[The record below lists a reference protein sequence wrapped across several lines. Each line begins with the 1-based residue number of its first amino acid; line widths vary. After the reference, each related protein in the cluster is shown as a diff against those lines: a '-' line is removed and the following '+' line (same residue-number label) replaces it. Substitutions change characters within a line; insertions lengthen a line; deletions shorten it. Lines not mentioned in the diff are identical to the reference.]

1 LEVTSFNAFV
11 ICADQGKR
19 RIDGLTTVIRIKL
32 AENFRAVFYAPFYA
46 THALGFYLGQGVEV
60 ELLRS
65 FAPGYGVSALLDG
78 TVDITWGGPMRVI
91 KACEQQPTSP
101 LVCFCEVV
109 ARDPFYLIG
118 GNIGP
123 DFKLAALPSLRFA
136 AVSEVPTPWMC
147 LQHDLREKGVDPT
160 RLKRMADQSMAE
172 NFRALC
178 NNQLDVVQ
186 VFEPYPSMA
195 VQVGAGNILYSASTR
210 GPTVYTTF
218 IATRDGIERHRTG
231 FRRMVQAIQQTQAW
245 LEEHSAEDLAEI
257 TASFFPNIARDILV
271 SSLRR
276 YLQAK
281 VWARA
286 PDVSQ
291 EGFARLAES
300 LSSGGFIARMPKY
313 EFCVDQSLC

>member
-1 LEVTSFNAFV
+1 
-11 ICADQGKR
+11 
-19 RIDGLTTVIRIKL
+19 
-32 AENFRAVFYAPFYA
+32 
-46 THALGFYLGQGVEV
+46 
-60 ELLRS
+60 
-65 FAPGYGVSALLDG
+65 VSALLDG
-78 TVDITWGGPMRVI
+78 SVDITWGGPMRVI
-91 KACEQQPTSP
+91 KAREQQPTSP

-160 RLKRMADQSMAE
+160 RLNRMADQSMAD

-195 VQVGAGNILYSASTR
+195 MRVGAGDILYAASTR

-218 IATRDGIERHRTG
+218 IATREGIERHRTS
-231 FRRMVQAIQQTQAW
+231 FRRMVQAIRQTQAW
-245 LEEHSAEDLAEI
+245 LADHSAEELAEI
-257 TASFFPNIARDILV
+257 TATFFPDIARDILV

-276 YLQAK
+276 YLQAE

-291 EGFARLAES
+291 KGFARLAES

-313 EFCVDQSLC
+313 EFCVDQSLG

>member
-1 LEVTSFNAFV
+1 MTSFNAFV
-11 ICADQGKR
+11 ICADQGKHR
-19 RIDGLTTVIRIKL
+19 VDGLTTVIRIKL

-46 THALGFYLGQGVEV
+46 THALGFYVGQGVEV

-65 FAPGYGVSALLDG
+65 SAPGYGVSALLDG

-118 GNIGP
+118 RNIGP

-160 RLKRMADQSMAE
+160 RLNRMADQSMAE

-195 VQVGAGNILYSASTR
+195 MQVGAGNILYASSTR

-218 IATRDGIERHRTG
+218 IATRDGIERHRIG

-245 LEEHSAEDLAEI
+245 LAENSAEELAEI
-257 TASFFPNIARDILV
+257 TASYFPNIARDILV

>member
-1 LEVTSFNAFV
+1 
-11 ICADQGKR
+11 
-19 RIDGLTTVIRIKL
+19 VIRIKL

-46 THALGFYLGQGVEV
+46 THALGFYSREGVEV

-65 FAPGYGVSALLDG
+65 FDPGYGVSALLDG

-91 KACEQQPTSP
+91 KAREQQPTSP

-118 GNIGP
+118 GNMGP

-160 RLKRMADQSMAE
+160 RLNRMADQSMAD

-186 VFEPYPSMA
+186 VFEPYASMA
-195 VQVGAGNILYSASTR
+195 MRVGAGDILYAASMR

-218 IATRDGIERHRTG
+218 IATREGIERHRTG
-231 FRRMVQAIQQTQAW
+231 FRRMVQAIRQTQAW
-245 LEEHSAEDLAEI
+245 LADHSAEELAEI
-257 TASFFPNIARDILV
+257 TASFFPDIAHDILV

-276 YLQAK
+276 YLQAE

-291 EGFARLAES
+291 KGFARLAES

-313 EFCVDQSLC
+313 EVCVDQSLG

>member
-1 LEVTSFNAFV
+1 VA
-11 ICADQGKR
+11 
-19 RIDGLTTVIRIKL
+19 RIKL

-46 THALGFYLGQGVEV
+46 THALGFYAREGVDV
-60 ELLRS
+60 ELLGS
-65 FAPGYGVSALLDG
+65 SEPGYGVSALLDG
-78 TVDITWGGPMRVI
+78 TADITWGGPIRVI
-91 KACEQQPTSP
+91 KANEGQTKSQ
-101 LVCFCEVV
+101 LACFCEVV

-118 GNIGP
+118 RNNG
-123 DFKLAALPSLRFA
+123 DFKLADLPSLRFA

-160 RLKRMADQSMAE
+160 RLNRMADQSMAE

-195 VQVGAGNILYSASTR
+195 MQVGAGNILYAASTR

-245 LEEHSAEDLAEI
+245 LEEHSAEELAEI

-286 PDVSQ
+286 PDVSE

>member
-1 LEVTSFNAFV
+1 M
-11 ICADQGKR
+11 
-19 RIDGLTTVIRIKL
+19 IRIKL

-60 ELLRS
+60 ELVS
-65 FAPGYGVSALLDG
+65 SSAPGYGVSALLDG

-91 KACEQQPTSP
+91 KACEEPLTSP

-109 ARDPFYLIG
+109 SRDPFYLIG
-118 GNIGP
+118 GNIGL
-123 DFKLAALPSLRFA
+123 DFKLSTLPSLRFA

-147 LQHDLREKGVDPT
+147 LQHDLREKGVDPA
-160 RLKRMADQSMAE
+160 RLNRMPAQAMGD

-178 NNQLDVVQ
+178 ENLLDVVQ

-195 VQVGAGNILYSASTR
+195 MKVGAGHILYAASTR

-218 IATRDGIERHRTG
+218 IATRDGIERHRSG
-231 FRRMVQAIQQTQAW
+231 FRKMVQAIRKTQAW
-245 LEEHSAEDLAEI
+245 MAKHSAEELAEI
-257 TASFFPNIARDILV
+257 TASFFPDIARDILV

-276 YLQAK
+276 YLQAE

-291 EGFARLAES
+291 RGFARLAES
-300 LSSGGFIARMPKY
+300 LCSGGFIARIPKY
-313 EFCVDQSLC
+313 EVCVDQSLC